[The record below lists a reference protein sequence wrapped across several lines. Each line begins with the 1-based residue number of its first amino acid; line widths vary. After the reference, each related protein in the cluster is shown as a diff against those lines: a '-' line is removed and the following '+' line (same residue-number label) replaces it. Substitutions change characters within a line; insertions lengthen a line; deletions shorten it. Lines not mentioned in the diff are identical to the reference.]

1 MEENENE
8 SSIIKVLLENEKSLI
23 QGPSSNPENLLENEI
38 LKMKYLLNLNISLLR
53 NMQSK
58 LI

>member
-23 QGPSSNPENLLENEI
+23 QGPSSNPEKSI
-38 LKMKYLLNLNISLLR
+38 GK
-53 NMQSK
+53 
-58 LI
+58 